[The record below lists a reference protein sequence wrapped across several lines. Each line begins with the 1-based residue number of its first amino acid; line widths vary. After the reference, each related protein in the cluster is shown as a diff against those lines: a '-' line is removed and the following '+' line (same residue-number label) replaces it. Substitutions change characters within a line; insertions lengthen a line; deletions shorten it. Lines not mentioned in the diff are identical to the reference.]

1 MRTTASSNAGS
12 SEVSAPYSC
21 LPDMAQLQ
29 QAQIEESIATRR
41 QAVVELQVGREA
53 AALQVKEA
61 VESAQAELKS
71 RYVCCC
77 SHAHSWLLMEVQD
90 H

>member
-1 MRTTASSNAGS
+1 MRRDKGKLEEAMSVAA
-12 SEVSAPYSC
+12 EQ
-21 LPDMAQLQ
+21 LAQLQ

-41 QAVVELQVGREA
+41 QAVVELQEVREA

-77 SHAHSWLLMEVQD
+77 SHAHSWLLIEVQD